1 MIESSSGIFIMTML
15 SDDGQQISFAN
26 GIRRF

>member
-1 MIESSSGIFIMTML
+1 MIESSSGIFIMTMF
-15 SDDGQQISFAN
+15 SDDGQQISFVS